1 MKTDN
6 QVLQEGY
13 NLLFNNMDIVDAEKF
28 IALIQRNRFDYTE
41 WRKNLF
47 ENMTIHEIIT
57 EGKKFAVDFRN
68 INGQT
73 K

>member
-47 ENMTIHEIIT
+47 ENMTIDEIIT

>member
-13 NLLFNNMDIVDAEKF
+13 NILFNNMDIVDAEKF

-47 ENMTIHEIIT
+47 ENMTIDEIIT